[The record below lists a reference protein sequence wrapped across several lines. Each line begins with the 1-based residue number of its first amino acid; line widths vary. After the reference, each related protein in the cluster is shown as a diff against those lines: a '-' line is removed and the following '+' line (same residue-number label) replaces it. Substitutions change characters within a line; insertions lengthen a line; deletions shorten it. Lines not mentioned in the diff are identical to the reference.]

1 MLTKEWIMHDVNKY
15 EQLSLNEKKAL
26 ENKRQKISESL
37 ALLANKI
44 GDKQSISLG
53 DLKKQIDDE
62 FVTKM
67 GIQVTD
73 EDLSKFYRDAKD
85 TTFLIKEKSEGDQD
99 TFSFIHSLW

>member
-73 EDLSKFYRDAKD
+73 
-85 TTFLIKEKSEGDQD
+85 
-99 TFSFIHSLW
+99 